1 MGKCLK
7 GKSTVKRQEATV
19 KCARCGALTDKKK
32 NVCCGEKV
40 DEKTAKKKTEQGKKK
55 SGKG

>member
-32 NVCCGEKV
+32 NVCCDEKV
-40 DEKTAKKKTEQGKKK
+40 DDKKTKKKPEQHKNK
-55 SGKG
+55 SHKA